1 MQVSDGW
8 VYLLQQRLDSQ
19 QINYRVINASISG
32 DTTAGGLAR
41 LATPL
46 KQHKPEI
53 IILELG
59 ANDGLRGLSL
69 AQMKQNLEKMIT
81 LSKEN
86 GAKVILTGMQLPPNY
101 GPLYTNKFQQTY
113 RELADKHDIQL
124 IPFLLENVGGVPS
137 LIQADGVHPNAKA
150 QPIILENVWQELKQA
165 LHPQTAFTTSKA
177 R

>member
-41 LATPL
+41 LAAPL
-46 KQHKPEI
+46 KRHRPKI

-86 GAKVILTGMQLPPNY
+86 GATVILTGMQLPPNY

-113 RELADKHDIQL
+113 RELASEHNVL
-124 IPFLLENVGGVPS
+124 LVPFLLENVGGKSS
-137 LIQADGVHPNAKA
+137 LIQADGLHPNEKA
-150 QPIILENVWQELKQA
+150 QPIILENIWQELKQA